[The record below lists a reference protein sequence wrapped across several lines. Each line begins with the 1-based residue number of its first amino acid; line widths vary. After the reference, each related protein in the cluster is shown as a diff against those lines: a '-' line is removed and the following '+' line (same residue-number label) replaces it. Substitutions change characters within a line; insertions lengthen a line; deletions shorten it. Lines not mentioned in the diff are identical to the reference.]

1 MLGMRIPYIHTTDE
15 TRPRTSSADVT
26 CASRAA
32 RPAAGPD
39 PAGGQVTALRAATN
53 DQAQLLAEMT
63 TLRDVGSDAM
73 ADDVVTTHEQSGV
86 HVQR

>member
-1 MLGMRIPYIHTTDE
+1 MRVDPARIIEHVGEQVTT
-15 TRPRTSSADVT
+15 R
-26 CASRAA
+26 RAA
-32 RPAAGPD
+32 A
-39 PAGGQVTALRAATN
+39 N

-63 TLRDVGSDAM
+63 TVRDVGSDAM